1 MKRLEDISLKENER
15 KAITEAA
22 AILRS
27 QFPVV
32 QVILFG
38 SKARGD
44 DSPESDMD
52 LLILTSRPVT
62 PPEKEAM
69 TRALFAL
76 ELERDVVI
84 SKVVVPQD
92 SWEHGPYR
100 VLPLHREI
108 DRDGVAA

>member
-1 MKRLEDISLKENER
+1 MKRLQDISLKENDR
-15 KAITEAA
+15 RAIIEAA
-22 AILRS
+22 AILRNR
-27 QFPVV
+27 FPVA

-44 DSPESDMD
+44 DCPESDVD
-52 LLILTSRPVT
+52 LLILTHRPIS

-69 TRALFAL
+69 TRALFNL

-84 SKVVVPQD
+84 SKIVVPRE